1 IIVNTGY
8 HIPDTAWF
16 DRRAMRQVGIMMG
29 YPTNAGKIIEN
40 SPAADVGLKEGD
52 EILTV
57 NGKKAYTFQ
66 HIEDA
71 EKSGEPAI
79 VTVMRDGKEL
89 SFTLTARKPI
99 APEKMKDTPSFGMLQ
114 GESPGLVS
122 AITLHPT
129 PYEQIKHSAGIMYTT
144 ITKVISP
151 DSSIGVQHL
160 AGPIGIGKGYYQML
174 TSPDG
179 WKLALGFT
187 VLFNIN
193 LAILNMLPFPVLD
206 GGHITLSILEII
218 ARKPVHP
225 RILEIVQTGF
235 VLMIFGLFIFITSK
249 DVGSFFGG
257 EKESKIPVF
266 EKIITPQ

>member
-1 IIVNTGY
+1 
-8 HIPDTAWF
+8 
-16 DRRAMRQVGIMMG
+16 MRQVGIMMG
-29 YPTNAGKIIEN
+29 FRTLVGDVIEN
-40 SPAADVGLKEGD
+40 GPAADAGMKATD

-66 HIEDA
+66 HVIDA
-71 EKSGEPAI
+71 ETSGEPATI
-79 VTVMRDGKEL
+79 VILRGDKEITLTLTGRRPISPKDSEL
-89 SFTLTARKPI
+89 SYGIL
-99 APEKMKDTPSFGMLQ
+99 
-114 GESPGLVS
+114 PGGDPDLVTS
-122 AITLHPT
+122 TILYPT
-129 PYEQIKHSAGIMYTT
+129 PTEQIKDSAGIMYTT
-144 ITKVISP
+144 ITKVV
-151 DSSIGVQHL
+151 SSRSDVGVQHL

-218 ARKPVHP
+218 ARRPVQP
-225 RILEIVQTGF
+225 RILEFIQTAF

-249 DVGSFFGG
+249 DVGPFFVGDT
-257 EKESKIPVF
+257 EDKIPVF
-266 EKIITPQ
+266 EKVIAPEN